1 MYCTIQNRCEMSKN
15 PTEETYTELDIA
27 YDFFNKHLFE
37 SRLPPCLITLQRE
50 KRTYGYFSKKRFVNK
65 DGEHIDELAM
75 NPSYFGIRSIP
86 ETLSTF
92 VHEMTHVEQ
101 EYFGKPSRNGY
112 HNKEWGRLME
122 RVGLCPSNTGQEGG
136 KRTGQQMSH
145 YIVKGGA
152 FDVACK
158 QLMSEEFTL
167 SWYDRFP
174 PVNPSTFLFTPLEI
188 DLDDEEDGEQDLEQD
203 DEQDDDV
210 AISPTLLSFP
220 TGSVNK
226 SNRDKYRCPVCANQV
241 WGKPNMKLKCGEDSC
256 NDAVMEVS
264 E

>member
-1 MYCTIQNRCEMSKN
+1 MTKK
-15 PTEETYTELDIA
+15 PTKETYTELDIA

-37 SRLPPCLITLQRE
+37 NRLPPCLITLQRE

-65 DGEHIDELAM
+65 KGEHIDELAM

-92 VHEMTHVEQ
+92 VHELTHVEQ
-101 EYFGKPSRNGY
+101 EYYGKPSRNGY

-122 RVGLCPSNTGQEGG
+122 RVGLCPSNTGQKDG
-136 KRTGQQMSH
+136 KQTGQQMSH
-145 YIVKGGA
+145 YIIKGGA
-152 FDVACK
+152 FDMACK
-158 QLMSEEFTL
+158 KLMSEEFTL

-174 PVNPSTFLFTPLEI
+174 PVNPNTLIYTPINTESG
-188 DLDDEEDGEQDLEQD
+188 DQD
-203 DEQDDDV
+203 DRIEDDQDDRI

-220 TGSVNK
+220 TGTINK
-226 SNRDKYRCPVCANQV
+226 SNRDKYCCPVCTNQV
-241 WGKPNMKLKCGEDSC
+241 WGKPNMKLKCGEDTC
-256 NDAVMEVS
+256 NDAVLELA